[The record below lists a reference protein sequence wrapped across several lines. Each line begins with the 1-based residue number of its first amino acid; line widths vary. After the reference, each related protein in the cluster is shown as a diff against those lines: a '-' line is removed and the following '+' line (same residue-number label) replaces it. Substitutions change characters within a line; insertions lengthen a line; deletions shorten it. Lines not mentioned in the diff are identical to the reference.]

1 MRPDIQY
8 IRLPAPTT
16 PYVLRF
22 SIHPGSSITRNGNGV
37 LKSDFPMDGGAFKR
51 GKFYERKLPSDLSK

>member
-1 MRPDIQY
+1 
-8 IRLPAPTT
+8 
-16 PYVLRF
+16 VLRF
-22 SIHPGSSITRNGNGV
+22 SIHPGTSITRNGNGV